1 MYVVIIL
8 ILYTPLLKIL
18 PVGSAFR
25 AFLVEVTS
33 HGALAIATGPIFVDS
48 ESYVAKPFDPAN
60 LGEDPA
66 ALTAAIDW
74 IHANA
79 GKGEWQHIDSSRIV
93 VAGNLKKSIFYLLGG
108 PTDVTYPNGE
118 RNFAYLPQGTP
129 AWKGNHA
136 LGHIDAF
143 ELLNAGIPG
152 IVGSHILQWM
162 LRGKE
167 GAKDWFTGVGPRSI
181 VIQNVE
187 YKSLDKVHIAPI

>member
-1 MYVVIIL
+1 MVIIL

-79 GKGEWQHIDSSRIV
+79 GKGEWQHIDSSRI
-93 VAGNLKKSIFYLLGG
+93 
-108 PTDVTYPNGE
+108 
-118 RNFAYLPQGTP
+118 
-129 AWKGNHA
+129 
-136 LGHIDAF
+136 
-143 ELLNAGIPG
+143 
-152 IVGSHILQWM
+152 
-162 LRGKE
+162 
-167 GAKDWFTGVGPRSI
+167 GVWG
-181 VIQNVE
+181 
-187 YKSLDKVHIAPI
+187 